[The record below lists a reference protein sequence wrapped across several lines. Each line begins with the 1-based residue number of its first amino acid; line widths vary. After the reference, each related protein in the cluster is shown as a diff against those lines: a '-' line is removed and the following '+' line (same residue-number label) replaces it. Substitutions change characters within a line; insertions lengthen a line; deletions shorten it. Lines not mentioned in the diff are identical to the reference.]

1 MERLPKK
8 EAIRLRH
15 EREKLE
21 RNLGG
26 IAGLERLPD
35 AVFVVDT
42 KKEHIAVTEARKLG
56 IPVIAIVDTNCD
68 PDEVDFVIPGNDDAI
83 RAVNL
88 VTRVIADALAEGYG
102 MAKEEVAEN
111 LAARAPRK
119 PGGPKPQAAPAAV
132 DDTPSDEE
140 AAAIAISTVFEP
152 DAPEAE
158 VVEDEIV
165 IEAVGR
171 GGDARRPGRG
181 RRGDDRRRRTR
192 GGPRAGLRRGELM
205 AEITAEMV
213 KVLRDATG
221 AGMMD
226 CKRALIESDG
236 DTARATEIL
245 REKGLA
251 SVAKRAGR
259 SADQGLIDAY
269 IHFNNTV
276 GVLVEVNCETD
287 FVANTDEFRQLVKD
301 LALHIASPSAPRWL
315 SRDDVP
321 TSVLEFE
328 QKIAEGQAKEA
339 GKPDNI
345 VPKIVEGKIEAFLKD
360 NVLVDQPFVKDDSK
374 TIQQYLD
381 EVSAKTGEKVQ
392 VRRFARF
399 KLGEEAE

>member
-1 MERLPKK
+1 
-8 EAIRLRH
+8 
-15 EREKLE
+15 
-21 RNLGG
+21 
-26 IAGLERLPD
+26 
-35 AVFVVDT
+35 
-42 KKEHIAVTEARKLG
+42 
-56 IPVIAIVDTNCD
+56 
-68 PDEVDFVIPGNDDAI
+68 
-83 RAVNL
+83 
-88 VTRVIADALAEGYG
+88 
-102 MAKEEVAEN
+102 MAN
-111 LAARAPRK
+111 
-119 PGGPKPQAAPAAV
+119 
-132 DDTPSDEE
+132 
-140 AAAIAISTVFEP
+140 IS
-152 DAPEAE
+152 AQ
-158 VVEDEIV
+158 
-165 IEAVGR
+165 
-171 GGDARRPGRG
+171 
-181 RRGDDRRRRTR
+181 
-192 GGPRAGLRRGELM
+192 
-205 AEITAEMV
+205 MV
-213 KVLRDATG
+213 KELREATG

-251 SVAKRAGR
+251 SVAKRSGR
-259 SADQGLIDAY
+259 SADQGLVDAY